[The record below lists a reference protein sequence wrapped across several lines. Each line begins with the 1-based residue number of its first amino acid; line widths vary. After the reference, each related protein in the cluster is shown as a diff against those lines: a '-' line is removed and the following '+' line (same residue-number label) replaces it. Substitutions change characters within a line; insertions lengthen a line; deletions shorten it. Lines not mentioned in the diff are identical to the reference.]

1 VRFLAAPDPLRLTA
15 VSHHSADVN
24 RDFRVSLL
32 ELTRVIELYNTR
44 YGGIRTGAYR
54 EEPAGEDGYAPAPE
68 LSLIGL
74 PLPAR
79 FHAADVNRDARIT
92 LLELTRVIELFNFR
106 EAGVRT
112 GRYRIL
118 AGTEDG
124 FAAGP

>member
-1 VRFLAAPDPLRLTA
+1 
-15 VSHHSADVN
+15 VN

-32 ELTRVIELYNTR
+32 ELTRVIELFNTR
-44 YGGIRTGAYR
+44 HAGARTGAYR
-54 EEPAGEDGYAPAPE
+54 EDQAGEDGYAPAPE
-68 LSLIGL
+68 LSLTGL
-74 PLPAR
+74 ASPTR

-118 AGTEDG
+118 PGTEDG